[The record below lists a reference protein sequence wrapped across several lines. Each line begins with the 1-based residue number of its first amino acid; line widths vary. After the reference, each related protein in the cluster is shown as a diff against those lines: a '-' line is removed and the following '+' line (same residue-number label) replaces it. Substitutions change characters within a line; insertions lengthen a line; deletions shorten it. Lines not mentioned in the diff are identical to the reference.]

1 MKIQASAEDY
11 LESILVLTQKNDKV
25 RSVDIAQ
32 HMGFSKPTISI
43 IMKQFRENGY
53 ITIAPDRTI
62 SLTEKGAGIAT
73 RTYERHMLFA
83 RFLISIGVSEEVA
96 YADACKIEHGMSEES
111 FERFKTFCEHYA
123 GLDTIGKSGQSEN
136 L

>member
-11 LESILVLTQKNDKV
+11 LESILVLTQKKDKV

-53 ITIAPDRTI
+53 ITIASDRSI
-62 SLTEKGAGIAT
+62 KLTEKGAEIAS

-83 RFLISIGVSEEVA
+83 KFLINIGVSEDVA

-111 FERFKTFCEHYA
+111 FERFKAFYDRYLGFDDFDKGAPAQE
-123 GLDTIGKSGQSEN
+123 
-136 L
+136 